1 VRTIG
6 YNEFEPLNGLVIRSS
21 QPMKAQKIPKSQKTP
36 FSKFRL
42 DTAYKVL
49 NLRRL
54 TPWKNQRFEDVQP
67 SNIFQNYLKRLHQS
81 FDLERSEES
90 KKLIIDL
97 ILVEATTDFP
107 NLKVWKGGALESA
120 IARGTA
126 DYLITENMGYISTP
140 MLCVVEAKKDDF
152 EQGLA
157 QCLVE
162 MQACQWNN
170 SNDGRSIDVFGIV
183 TNGEGWKFYK
193 FTTENQVYET
203 SLYSLENIPKILGIL
218 NLIFQDCDRHLSH
231 N

>member
-1 VRTIG
+1 
-6 YNEFEPLNGLVIRSS
+6 
-21 QPMKAQKIPKSQKTP
+21 MKPQQAPKVQKIP

-42 DTAYKVL
+42 ETAYKAL

-54 TPWKNQRFEDVQP
+54 ILWENQEFNEIQP
-67 SNIFQNYLKRLHQS
+67 STTFQAYLKRLRQS

-97 ILVEATTDFP
+97 IFVEATTDFP

-120 IARGTA
+120 IARGAA
-126 DYLITENMGYISTP
+126 DYLITENIGYISAP

-170 SNDGRSIDVFGIV
+170 NNDGRSIDVFGIV

-203 SLYSLENIPKILGIL
+203 VLYSLENLPKILGIL
-218 NLIFQDCDRHLSH
+218 NWVFQDCDRNLSC

>member
-1 VRTIG
+1 MK
-6 YNEFEPLNGLVIRSS
+6 PL
-21 QPMKAQKIPKSQKTP
+21 QATKSQKIP

-42 DTAYKVL
+42 DTAYKAL

-54 TPWKNQRFEDVQP
+54 TPWEPQNCEDIHP
-67 SNIFQNYLKRLHQS
+67 SITFQAYLKRLQQS

-97 ILVEATTDFP
+97 IFVEATTDFP

-120 IARGTA
+120 IARGAA

-170 SNDGRSIDVFGIV
+170 NNDGRSIDVFGIV

-203 SLYSLENIPKILGIL
+203 PLYSLENLPKILGIL
-218 NLIFQDCDRHLSH
+218 NLIFLDCDRHLSQH
-231 N
+231 

>member
-1 VRTIG
+1 MK
-6 YNEFEPLNGLVIRSS
+6 S
-21 QPMKAQKIPKSQKTP
+21 QQAPKSQKIP

-42 DTAYKVL
+42 DTAYKAL

-54 TPWKNQRFEDVQP
+54 NPWDNQKFKEIQP
-67 SNIFQNYLKRLHQS
+67 SNTFQNYLKRLHQS

-97 ILVEATTDFP
+97 IFVEATTDFP

-120 IARGTA
+120 IARGAA
-126 DYLITENMGYISTP
+126 DYLITENIGYISAP
-140 MLCVVEAKKDDF
+140 MLCVVEAKKDNF

-162 MQACQWNN
+162 MQACQWSNN
-170 SNDGRSIDVFGIV
+170 NDGRSIEVFGIV

-193 FTTENQVYET
+193 FTLENQVYET
-203 SLYSLENIPKILGIL
+203 SLYSLESLPRILGIL
-218 NLIFQDCDRHLSH
+218 NMIFEEYDRNLSR
-231 N
+231 

>member
-1 VRTIG
+1 
-6 YNEFEPLNGLVIRSS
+6 
-21 QPMKAQKIPKSQKTP
+21 MKPPQAAKSQKIP
-36 FSKFRL
+36 FLKFRL
-42 DTAYKVL
+42 ETAYKAL

-54 TPWKNQRFEDVQP
+54 TPWEPQNCENIHP
-67 SNIFQNYLKRLHQS
+67 SNTFQTYLKRLHQS

-97 ILVEATTDFP
+97 IFVEATTDFP

-120 IARGTA
+120 IARGAA

-170 SNDGRSIDVFGIV
+170 NNDGRSIDVFGIV

-193 FTTENQVYET
+193 FTTANQVYET
-203 SLYSLENIPKILGIL
+203 PLYSLENLPKILGIL
-218 NLIFQDCDRHLSH
+218 NRIFLDCDRHLSQT
-231 N
+231 